1 LSVDYDMQS
10 IISSTLQRRLTGV
23 CLVLFVIADVEEP
36 NLARESVLMR
46 HAAMSVIMTAR
57 AKWVP

>member
-1 LSVDYDMQS
+1 MQS